1 MDGRA
6 STLMRARLV
15 LALFLP
21 ALFVALP
28 GGAGALGMA
37 TALTAGLAVLFVAV
51 ALQVRL
57 PATAPTHVR
66 AISLRERARLATFL
80 RLRDPDAAGRVRSRA
95 PSAAHVAA

>member
-1 MDGRA
+1 MV
-6 STLMRARLV
+6 MRARLV

-21 ALFVALP
+21 ALFIALP
-28 GGAGALGMA
+28 VAGGPAGLA
-37 TALTAGLAVLFVAV
+37 TAFTAGLAAALFVVV

-80 RLRDPDAAGRVRSRA
+80 RLRDPDARGRTRPRA
-95 PSAAHVAA
+95 PSAAQAAA

>member
-1 MDGRA
+1 MA
-6 STLMRARLV
+6 MRARLA

-28 GGAGALGMA
+28 AAGGNGALGLA
-37 TALTAGLAVLFVAV
+37 TAFTAGLAVLFVAV

-57 PATAPTHVR
+57 PATAATQVR

-95 PSAAHVAA
+95 PSAAHAAA